1 VLQLWE
7 GDLEAAEALA
17 LRTLG
22 TSRRTGNRWDEWASG
37 RLIARVSGL
46 RGRWD
51 AAIQRLQEALGIVVE
66 GGATFFELEVRG
78 DLAEALA
85 EAGRVGEARKHA
97 DRCLEV
103 LAQGEDWRGRA
114 GVIAAADA
122 IVLAHEGRRQEAQ
135 EAFAR
140 GREVLR
146 RHGLALELG
155 ELLHHWGR
163 LLAEPERL
171 DEAAELHRRHGAGR
185 FWLERVAA
193 DQGPPA

>member
-1 VLQLWE
+1 
-7 GDLEAAEALA
+7 
-17 LRTLG
+17 
-22 TSRRTGNRWDEWASG
+22 
-37 RLIARVSGL
+37 VSGL